1 MGDGEEMRV
10 GRVRLKVL
18 HTPGHSPESISI
30 LVFDPDAADPGP
42 HAVLTGDTLFV
53 GDVGRPDLRA
63 SLGWGA
69 EQLAS
74 MLYDSLHEK
83 LAVLPD
89 DTLVYPAHG
98 AGSLCGKNLSSSTV
112 STIGVERLQ
121 NYALQPMSRER
132 FIELVSAD
140 QPDTPAYFTYDAVL
154 NSRERPTLDDAL
166 ERQLRPLSLE
176 QLRELVESGAQL
188 LDTREQPEF
197 EGAHIQG
204 ALNVG
209 LGGSFATWCGTLLD
223 PHRPVALVAE
233 PGRELEAA
241 TRLGRIGFDTVAGY
255 LTGGMQQLD
264 HVPEL
269 IERTERITAGSAAE
283 QLAGP
288 EAPGLVDVRTA
299 REWSEVHIAGAVNL
313 PLSQL
318 PERLGELPANQPLI
332 VHCASGYR
340 SSIATSL
347 LRREGFMRVANLVG
361 GLAGWT
367 AAQLPTVTAEA

>member
-1 MGDGEEMRV
+1 
-10 GRVRLKVL
+10 
-18 HTPGHSPESISI
+18 
-30 LVFDPDAADPGP
+30 
-42 HAVLTGDTLFV
+42 
-53 GDVGRPDLRA
+53 
-63 SLGWGA
+63 
-69 EQLAS
+69 
-74 MLYDSLHEK
+74 
-83 LAVLPD
+83 
-89 DTLVYPAHG
+89 
-98 AGSLCGKNLSSSTV
+98 
-112 STIGVERLQ
+112 
-121 NYALQPMSRER
+121 
-132 FIELVSAD
+132 
-140 QPDTPAYFTYDAVL
+140 
-154 NSRERPTLDDAL
+154 
-166 ERQLRPLSLE
+166 
-176 QLRELVESGAQL
+176 
-188 LDTREQPEF
+188 
-197 EGAHIQG
+197 
-204 ALNVG
+204 
-209 LGGSFATWCGTLLD
+209 
-223 PHRPVALVAE
+223 VALVAE